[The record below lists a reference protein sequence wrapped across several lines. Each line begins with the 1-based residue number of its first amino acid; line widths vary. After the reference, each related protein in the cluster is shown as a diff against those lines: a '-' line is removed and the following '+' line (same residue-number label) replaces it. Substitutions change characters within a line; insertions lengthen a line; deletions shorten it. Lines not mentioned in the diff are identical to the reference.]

1 MSEPGGSAAPEPRER
16 RPDFCLVY
24 RELVYCY
31 GRRIG
36 PKGVALWSYVRLHQH
51 GGGIWKELTGYAWAS
66 RATMGQDLGIADT
79 RTLREAVEALK
90 AAGLLIEVRAGDLF
104 SPDKM
109 RALHEAGAEAGVPL
123 QLQPNSLL
131 LLVHDPLTRDE
142 FVRWDQGQEC
152 RRCAWPGSAPGSREG
167 RRKAQDG
174 PFWAG
179 GIRMYP
185 GR

>member
-1 MSEPGGSAAPEPRER
+1 MSETSTTGAAPEPRER

-104 SPDKM
+104 TPDKM
-109 RALHEAGAEAGVPL
+109 RALHEAGIEAGVPL

-131 LLVHDPLTRDE
+131 LIAHDPLTREE
-142 FVRWDQGQEC
+142 FVRWNQGREC
-152 RRCAWPGSAPGSREG
+152 RQCAH
-167 RRKAQDG
+167 RRGCQAYRDWQ
-174 PFWAG
+174 
-179 GIRMYP
+179 R
-185 GR
+185 